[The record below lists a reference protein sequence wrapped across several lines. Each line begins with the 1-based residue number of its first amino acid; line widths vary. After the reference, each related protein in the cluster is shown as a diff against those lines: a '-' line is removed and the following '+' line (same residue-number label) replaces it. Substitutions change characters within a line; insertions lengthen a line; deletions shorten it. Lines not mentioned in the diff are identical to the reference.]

1 VQCFTRNTLR
11 DIAWEYEIITRI
23 MARAKKPSIYDRP
36 EFSTHSFS
44 LTPDVLDALRRLS
57 SEASDFLGW
66 PVSNSA
72 IVRALVRQ
80 VDQHGSPAAE
90 ALFLQV
96 EKELKSGVKW
106 GKQT

>member
-1 VQCFTRNTLR
+1 MGRP
-11 DIAWEYEIITRI
+11 
-23 MARAKKPSIYDRP
+23 KKPSIHDKP
-36 EFSTHSFS
+36 EFSTHSVS
-44 LTPDVLDALRRLS
+44 LTPDVVDALRRLS

-66 PVSNSA
+66 PVSSSA

-80 VDQHGSPAAE
+80 VIQKGPPAAD